1 MKETLIRSI
10 NHISKKRKIKYS
22 FDQKDKLIATYTGF
36 NNTFAE
42 FIDILLSIDENEIII
57 SIIPKLT
64 FEYLDIVKVDGFIK
78 MMKRD
83 DNKLE
88 LSMKINRSNDFEK
101 DLEYI
106 YSLVFSKNVSD
117 IYFSLIIKDWHNRI
131 SQ

>member
-1 MKETLIRSI
+1 
-10 NHISKKRKIKYS
+10 
-22 FDQKDKLIATYTGF
+22 
-36 NNTFAE
+36 
-42 FIDILLSIDENEIII
+42 
-57 SIIPKLT
+57 
-64 FEYLDIVKVDGFIK
+64 
-78 MMKRD
+78 MKRD